1 MIELDINASDKSLS
15 HRAVIFSL
23 LAQKP
28 CVVRNFLMG
37 EDCLSSLE
45 IAQNLGA
52 KVENTAK
59 NSFKITPPTA
69 IKEPNK
75 ILNCNNSGT
84 SMRLYSGLLSAQK
97 GLFVLSGDNSLNA
110 RPMKRIIEPLKAFGA
125 KILGREDNHFA
136 PLVIVGSPLKACDYE
151 SPIASAQVKSTFI
164 LSALQAQGT
173 SVYSVYKESELS
185 RNHTEIM
192 LKSLG
197 ANIQN
202 QDGVLKISPLEKPLE
217 AFDFT
222 IANDPSSA
230 FFFALACAITPKSR
244 LLLKNVLL
252 NPTRIEAFEVLKKMG
267 AHIEYV
273 IQSKD
278 LEVIGDIYIEHAPLK
293 AINIDQN
300 IASLIDEI
308 PALSIAMLFAKGKS
322 MVKNAKDLRA
332 KESDRIKAVVS
343 NFKALGIECEEFEDG
358 FYIEGLGDIS
368 PLKQCFSRI
377 KPPLIKSFNDHRIA
391 MSFAVLTLALP
402 LEIDNLECANISFPQ
417 FKRLLNQFKKGSLNG
432 N

>member
-1 MIELDINASDKSLS
+1 MKLDINASDKSLS

-28 CVVRNFLMG
+28 CFVRNFLMG

-52 KVENTAK
+52 KVENIAK
-59 NSFKITPPTA
+59 NSFKITPPKT
-69 IKEPNK
+69 IREPNK

-125 KILGREDNHFA
+125 RILGREDNHFA
-136 PLVIVGSPLKACDYE
+136 PLAIVGSPLKACDYE
-151 SPIASAQVKSTFI
+151 SPIASAQVKSAFI
-164 LSALQAQGT
+164 LSALQAQGIST
-173 SVYSVYKESELS
+173 YKENELS

-197 ANIQN
+197 AKIHN
-202 QDGVLKISPLEKPLE
+202 QDGILTISPLEKPLE

-252 NPTRIEAFEVLKKMG
+252 NPTRIEAFEALKKMG
-267 AHIEYV
+267 ASIEYA

-278 LEVIGDIYIEHAPLK
+278 LEIIGDIYIEHAPLK
-293 AINIDQN
+293 AIAIDQN

-358 FYIEGLGDIS
+358 FYIEGLGNIS
-368 PLKQCFSRI
+368 PLKQHFSQK
-377 KPPLIKSFNDHRIA
+377 KPPLIQSFNDHRIA
-391 MSFAVLTLALP
+391 MSFAVLSLALP

>member
-23 LAQKP
+23 LAQEP

-59 NSFKITPPTA
+59 NSFKITPPTTL
-69 IKEPNK
+69 KEPNK

-136 PLVIVGSPLKACDYE
+136 PLVILGSPLKACNYE
-151 SPIASAQVKSTFI
+151 SPIASAQVKSAFI
-164 LSALQAQGT
+164 LSALQAQGSST
-173 SVYSVYKESELS
+173 YKENELS

-197 ANIQN
+197 ADIQN

-267 AHIEYV
+267 ASIKYA

-278 LEVIGDIYIEHAPLK
+278 LEMIGDIYIEHAPLK
-293 AINIDQN
+293 AIAINQN

-322 MVKNAKDLRA
+322 MVKNAKDLRS

-358 FYIEGLGDIS
+358 FYIEGLEDIS
-368 PLKQCFSRI
+368 PLKQRFSQK

-391 MSFAVLTLALP
+391 MSFAILTLALP

-417 FKRLLNQFKKGSLNG
+417 FKHLLNQFKKGSLNG

>member
-1 MIELDINASDKSLS
+1 MKLDINASDKSLS

-28 CVVRNFLMG
+28 CFVRNFLMG

-136 PLVIVGSPLKACDYE
+136 PLVILGSPLKACHYE
-151 SPIASAQVKSTFI
+151 SPIASAQVKSAFI
-164 LSALQAQGT
+164 LSALQAQG
-173 SVYSVYKESELS
+173 VSVYKESELS

-217 AFDFT
+217 AFDFK

-230 FFFALACAITPKSR
+230 FFFALACAITPKSH

-267 AHIEYV
+267 AHIEYA

-278 LEVIGDIYIEHAPLK
+278 LEIIGDIYIEHAPLK
-293 AINIDQN
+293 AISIDQN

-322 MVKNAKDLRA
+322 MVRNAKDLRA

-358 FYIEGLGDIS
+358 FYVEGLEDIS
-368 PLKQCFSRI
+368 PLKQHLSQK

-402 LEIDNLECANISFPQ
+402 LEIDNLECANISFPTFQ
-417 FKRLLNQFKKGSLNG
+417 LWLNLFKKRSLNG

>member
-1 MIELDINASDKSLS
+1 MKLDINASDKSLS

-28 CVVRNFLMG
+28 CFVRNFLMG

-136 PLVIVGSPLKACDYE
+136 PLVILGSPLKACHYE
-151 SPIASAQVKSTFI
+151 SPIASAQVKSAFI
-164 LSALQAQGT
+164 LSALQAQG
-173 SVYSVYKESELS
+173 VSVYKESELS

-197 ANIQN
+197 ANIHN

-217 AFDFT
+217 AFDFK

-230 FFFALACAITPKSR
+230 FFFALACAITPKSH

-267 AHIEYV
+267 AHIEYA

-278 LEVIGDIYIEHAPLK
+278 LEIIGDIYIEHAPLK
-293 AINIDQN
+293 AISIDQN

-322 MVKNAKDLRA
+322 MVRNAKDLRA

-358 FYIEGLGDIS
+358 FYVEGLEDIS
-368 PLKQCFSRI
+368 PLKQHLSQK

-402 LEIDNLECANISFPQ
+402 LEIDNLECANISFPTFQ
-417 FKRLLNQFKKGSLNG
+417 LWLNLFKKRSLNG

>member
-28 CVVRNFLMG
+28 CIVRNFLMG

-110 RPMKRIIEPLKAFGA
+110 RPMKRIIEPLRAFGA

-136 PLVIVGSPLKACDYE
+136 PLVILGSPLKACNYE
-151 SPIASAQVKSTFI
+151 SPIASAQVKSAFI
-164 LSALQAQGT
+164 LSALQAQGSST
-173 SVYSVYKESELS
+173 YKENELS

-197 ANIQN
+197 ADIQN
-202 QDGVLKISPLEKPLE
+202 QDGVLMISPLEKPLE

-252 NPTRIEAFEVLKKMG
+252 NPTRIEAFEALKKMG
-267 AHIEYV
+267 ASIEYV

-278 LEVIGDIYIEHAPLK
+278 LEMIGDIYIEHAPLK
-293 AINIDQN
+293 AISIEQN

-322 MVKNAKDLRA
+322 MVKNAKDLRS
-332 KESDRIKAVVS
+332 KESDRIKAVIS

-358 FYIEGLGDIS
+358 FYIEGLEDIS
-368 PLKQCFSRI
+368 PLKQCFFQ
-377 KPPLIKSFNDHRIA
+377 KKLPLIKSFNDHRIA

-417 FKRLLNQFKKGSLNG
+417 FKHLLNLFKKGSFNG

>member
-1 MIELDINASDKSLS
+1 MELDINASDKSLS

-23 LAQKP
+23 LAKKP

-52 KVENTAK
+52 RVENTAK
-59 NSFKITPPTA
+59 NSFKITPPPA
-69 IKEPNK
+69 LKEPDK

-97 GLFVLSGDNSLNA
+97 GLFVLSGDNSLNS
-110 RPMKRIIEPLKAFGA
+110 RPMKRIIEPLKVFGA

-136 PLVIVGSPLKACDYE
+136 PLVILGSPLKACHYE
-151 SPIASAQVKSTFI
+151 SPIASAQVKSAFI
-164 LSALQAQGT
+164 LSALQAQGIST
-173 SVYSVYKESELS
+173 YKESELS

-197 ANIQN
+197 ASIKD
-202 QDGVLKISPLEKPLE
+202 QDGVLKILPLEKPLE

-230 FFFALACAITPKSR
+230 FFFALACAIVPKSR

-278 LEVIGDIYIEHAPLK
+278 LEITGDIYIEHAPLK
-293 AINIDQN
+293 AIVINQN

-308 PALSIAMLFAKGKS
+308 PALGIAMLFAKGQS

-332 KESDRIKAVVS
+332 KESDRIKALIS
-343 NFKALGIECEEFEDG
+343 NLKALGIECEEFEDG
-358 FYIEGLGDIS
+358 FYIEGLEDIS
-368 PLKQCFSRI
+368 QLKQRFSQK
-377 KPPLIKSFNDHRIA
+377 KPPIIKSFNDHRIA
-391 MSFAVLTLALP
+391 MSFAILSLMLP

-417 FKRLLNQFKKGSLNG
+417 FKHLLNLFKKGSFHG

>member
-28 CVVRNFLMG
+28 CFVRNFLMG

-69 IKEPNK
+69 IKEPSK

-97 GLFVLSGDNSLNA
+97 GLFVLSGDNSLNS

-125 KILGREDNHFA
+125 RILGREDNHFA

-151 SPIASAQVKSTFI
+151 SPIASAQVKSAFI
-164 LSALQAQGT
+164 LSALQAQGI
-173 SVYSVYKESELS
+173 SAYKESELS

-197 ANIQN
+197 ANIHN

-267 AHIEYV
+267 ASIEYA
-273 IQSKD
+273 IKSKD
-278 LEVIGDIYIEHAPLK
+278 LEIIGDIYIEHAPLK
-293 AINIDQN
+293 AIAINQN
-300 IASLIDEI
+300 TASLIDEI

-358 FYIEGLGDIS
+358 FYVEGLEDIN
-368 PLKQCFSRI
+368 PLKQRFSRI
-377 KPPLIKSFNDHRIA
+377 KPPIIKSFNDHRIA
-391 MSFAVLTLALP
+391 MSFAVLTLILP
-402 LEIDNLECANISFPQ
+402 LEIDNLECANISFPTFQ
-417 FKRLLNQFKKGSLNG
+417 LWLNLFKKRSLNG

>member
-28 CVVRNFLMG
+28 CFVRNFLMG

-59 NSFKITPPTA
+59 NSFKITPPTT

-110 RPMKRIIEPLKAFGA
+110 RPMKRIIEPLKAFEA
-125 KILGREDNHFA
+125 RILGREDNHFA

-151 SPIASAQVKSTFI
+151 SPIASAQVKSAFI
-164 LSALQAQGT
+164 LSALQAQGSST
-173 SVYSVYKESELS
+173 YKENEIS

-197 ANIQN
+197 ADIHN

-267 AHIEYV
+267 ASIEYA

-278 LEVIGDIYIEHAPLK
+278 LEMIGDIYIEQAPLK

-322 MVKNAKDLRA
+322 MVKNAKDLRS
-332 KESDRIKAVVS
+332 KESDRIKAVIS

-358 FYIEGLGDIS
+358 FYVEGLEDIS
-368 PLKQCFSRI
+368 QLKQRFSQK
-377 KPPLIKSFNDHRIA
+377 KPPLIQSFNDHRIA

-417 FKRLLNQFKKGSLNG
+417 FKHLLNLFKKGSFNG

>member
-28 CVVRNFLMG
+28 CFVRNFLMG

-59 NSFKITPPTA
+59 NSFKITPPTTL
-69 IKEPNK
+69 KEPNK

-136 PLVIVGSPLKACDYE
+136 PLVILGSSLKACHYE
-151 SPIASAQVKSTFI
+151 SPIASAQVKSAFI
-164 LSALQAQGT
+164 LSALQAQGI
-173 SVYSVYKESELS
+173 SVYKESELS

-197 ANIQN
+197 ADIHN

-252 NPTRIEAFEVLKKMG
+252 NPTRIEAFEALKKMG
-267 AHIEYV
+267 ASIEYV

-278 LEVIGDIYIEHAPLK
+278 LEMVGDIYIEHAPLK
-293 AINIDQN
+293 AISIEQN

-358 FYIEGLGDIS
+358 FYVEGLEDITQ
-368 PLKQCFSRI
+368 LKQRFSQK
-377 KPPLIKSFNDHRIA
+377 KPPLIQSFNDHRIA
-391 MSFAVLTLALP
+391 MSFAVLSLALP
-402 LEIDNLECANISFPQ
+402 LEIDNLECTNVSFPQ
-417 FKRLLNQFKKGSLNG
+417 FKRLLNLFKKGSFNG

>member
-1 MIELDINASDKSLS
+1 MKLDINASDKSLS

-28 CVVRNFLMG
+28 CFVRNFLMG

-52 KVENTAK
+52 KVENIAK
-59 NSFKITPPTA
+59 NSFKITPPKT
-69 IKEPNK
+69 IREPNK

-125 KILGREDNHFA
+125 RILGREDNHFA
-136 PLVIVGSPLKACDYE
+136 PLAIVGSPLKACDYE
-151 SPIASAQVKSTFI
+151 SPIASAQVKSAFI
-164 LSALQAQGT
+164 LSALQAQGIST
-173 SVYSVYKESELS
+173 YKENELS

-197 ANIQN
+197 AKIHN
-202 QDGVLKISPLEKPLE
+202 QDGILTISPLEKPLE

-267 AHIEYV
+267 ASIEYA

-278 LEVIGDIYIEHAPLK
+278 LEIIGDIYIEHAPLK
-293 AINIDQN
+293 AIAIDQN

-308 PALSIAMLFAKGKS
+308 PALSVAMLFAKGKS

-358 FYIEGLGDIS
+358 FYVEGLEDIS
-368 PLKQCFSRI
+368 PLKQHFSRI

-391 MSFAVLTLALP
+391 MSFAVLSLALP

>member
-1 MIELDINASDKSLS
+1 MKLDINASDKSLS

-28 CVVRNFLMG
+28 CFVRNFLMG

-136 PLVIVGSPLKACDYE
+136 PLVILGSPLKACRYE
-151 SPIASAQVKSTFI
+151 SPIASAQVKSAFI
-164 LSALQAQGT
+164 LSALQAQG
-173 SVYSVYKESELS
+173 VSVYKESELS

-217 AFDFT
+217 AFDFK

-230 FFFALACAITPKSR
+230 FFFALACAITPKSH

-267 AHIEYV
+267 AHIEYA

-278 LEVIGDIYIEHAPLK
+278 LEIIGDIYIEHAPLK
-293 AINIDQN
+293 AISIDQN

-322 MVKNAKDLRA
+322 MVRNAKDLRA

-358 FYIEGLGDIS
+358 FYVEGLEDIS
-368 PLKQCFSRI
+368 PLKQHLSQK

-402 LEIDNLECANISFPQ
+402 LEIDNLECANISFPTFQ
-417 FKRLLNQFKKGSLNG
+417 LWLNLFKKRSLNG

>member
-1 MIELDINASDKSLS
+1 M
-15 HRAVIFSL
+15 

-28 CVVRNFLMG
+28 CFVRNFLMG

-69 IKEPNK
+69 IKEPSK

-97 GLFVLSGDNSLNA
+97 GLFVLSGDNSLNS

-151 SPIASAQVKSTFI
+151 SPIASAQVKSAFI
-164 LSALQAQGT
+164 LSALQAQGI
-173 SVYSVYKESELS
+173 SAYKESELS

-267 AHIEYV
+267 ASIEYA

-278 LEVIGDIYIEHAPLK
+278 LEIIGDIYIEHAPLK
-293 AINIDQN
+293 AISIEQN

-322 MVKNAKDLRA
+322 MVKNAKDLRS

-343 NFKALGIECEEFEDG
+343 NLKALGIECEEFEDG
-358 FYIEGLGDIS
+358 FYVEGLEDIS
-368 PLKQCFSRI
+368 SLKQRFSQK
-377 KPPLIKSFNDHRIA
+377 KPPLIQSFNDHRIA

-417 FKRLLNQFKKGSLNG
+417 FKHLLNQFKKGSFNG

>member
-1 MIELDINASDKSLS
+1 MKLDINASDKSLS

-28 CVVRNFLMG
+28 CFVRNFLMG

-52 KVENTAK
+52 KVENIAK

-125 KILGREDNHFA
+125 RILGREDNHFA
-136 PLVIVGSPLKACDYE
+136 PLAIVGSPLKACDYE
-151 SPIASAQVKSTFI
+151 SPIASAQVKSAFI
-164 LSALQAQGT
+164 LSALQAQGI
-173 SVYSVYKESELS
+173 SAYKESELS

-197 ANIQN
+197 ANIHN

-267 AHIEYV
+267 ASIEYA

-278 LEVIGDIYIEHAPLK
+278 LEIIGDIYIEHAPLK
-293 AINIDQN
+293 AISIDQN

-322 MVKNAKDLRA
+322 MVRNAKDLRA

-368 PLKQCFSRI
+368 PLKQRFSRI
-377 KPPLIKSFNDHRIA
+377 KPPIIKSFNDHRIA
-391 MSFAVLTLALP
+391 MSFAVLTLILP
-402 LEIDNLECANISFPQ
+402 LEIDNLECANISFPTFQ
-417 FKRLLNQFKKGSLNG
+417 LWLNLFKKRSLNG

>member
-1 MIELDINASDKSLS
+1 
-15 HRAVIFSL
+15 
-23 LAQKP
+23 
-28 CVVRNFLMG
+28 
-37 EDCLSSLE
+37 
-45 IAQNLGA
+45 
-52 KVENTAK
+52 
-59 NSFKITPPTA
+59 
-69 IKEPNK
+69 
-75 ILNCNNSGT
+75 
-84 SMRLYSGLLSAQK
+84 
-97 GLFVLSGDNSLNA
+97 
-110 RPMKRIIEPLKAFGA
+110 MKRIIEPLKAFGA

-136 PLVIVGSPLKACDYE
+136 PLAILGSPLKACNYE
-151 SPIASAQVKSTFI
+151 SPIASAQVKSAFI
-164 LSALQAQGT
+164 LSALQAQGSST
-173 SVYSVYKESELS
+173 YKENELS

-197 ANIQN
+197 ADIQN
-202 QDGVLKISPLEKPLE
+202 QDGVLMISPLEKPLE

-252 NPTRIEAFEVLKKMG
+252 NPTRIEAFEALKKMG
-267 AHIEYV
+267 ASIEYA

-278 LEVIGDIYIEHAPLK
+278 LEMIGDIYIEHAPLK
-293 AINIDQN
+293 AISIEQN

-358 FYIEGLGDIS
+358 FYVEGLEDIS
-368 PLKQCFSRI
+368 PLKQRFSQK
-377 KPPLIKSFNDHRIA
+377 KPPLIQSFNDHRIA
-391 MSFAVLTLALP
+391 MSFAILTLALP

-417 FKRLLNQFKKGSLNG
+417 FKHLLNLFKKGSFNG

>member
-28 CVVRNFLMG
+28 CFVRNFLMG

-125 KILGREDNHFA
+125 RILGREDNHFA
-136 PLVIVGSPLKACDYE
+136 PLVIVGSPLKACHYE
-151 SPIASAQVKSTFI
+151 SPIASAQVKSAFI
-164 LSALQAQGT
+164 LSALQAQG
-173 SVYSVYKESELS
+173 SSVYKENELS

-197 ANIQN
+197 ADIHN
-202 QDGVLKISPLEKPLE
+202 QDGVLMISPLEKPLE

-252 NPTRIEAFEVLKKMG
+252 NPTRIEAFEALKKMG
-267 AHIEYV
+267 TSIEYA

-278 LEVIGDIYIEHAPLK
+278 LEIIGDIYIEHAPLK
-293 AINIDQN
+293 AIAINQN

-322 MVKNAKDLRA
+322 MVKNAKDLRS

-358 FYIEGLGDIS
+358 FYIEGLEDIS
-368 PLKQCFSRI
+368 QLKQHLSQK

-391 MSFAVLTLALP
+391 MSFAILTLALP

-417 FKRLLNQFKKGSLNG
+417 FKHLLNLFKKGSFNG

>member
-1 MIELDINASDKSLS
+1 MIKLDINASDKSLS

-28 CVVRNFLMG
+28 CFVRNFLMG
-37 EDCLSSLE
+37 GDCLSSLE

-125 KILGREDNHFA
+125 RILGREDNHFA
-136 PLVIVGSPLKACDYE
+136 PLVILGSPLKACHYE
-151 SPIASAQVKSTFI
+151 SPIASAQVKSAFI

-173 SVYSVYKESELS
+173 STYKENELS

-197 ANIQN
+197 ADIQN
-202 QDGVLKISPLEKPLE
+202 QDGVLMISPLEKPLE

-230 FFFALACAITPKSR
+230 FFFALACAIAPKSR

-252 NPTRIEAFEVLKKMG
+252 NPTRIGAFEALKKMG
-267 AHIEYV
+267 THIEYV
-273 IQSKD
+273 IKSKD
-278 LEVIGDIYIEHAPLK
+278 LEMIGDIYIEHAPLK
-293 AINIDQN
+293 AISIDQN

-358 FYIEGLGDIS
+358 FYVEGLEDIS
-368 PLKQCFSRI
+368 PLKQRFSRI
-377 KPPLIKSFNDHRIA
+377 KPPIIKSFNDHRIA

>member
-1 MIELDINASDKSLS
+1 MKLDINASDKSLS

-28 CVVRNFLMG
+28 CFVRNFLMG

-52 KVENTAK
+52 KVENIAK

-110 RPMKRIIEPLKAFGA
+110 RPMKRIIDPLKAFGA

-136 PLVIVGSPLKACDYE
+136 PLAIVGSPLKACDYE
-151 SPIASAQVKSTFI
+151 SPIASAQVKSAFI
-164 LSALQAQGT
+164 LSALQAQGI
-173 SVYSVYKESELS
+173 SAYKESELS

-197 ANIQN
+197 ANIHN

-217 AFDFT
+217 AFDFK

-230 FFFALACAITPKSR
+230 FFFALACAITPKSH

-293 AINIDQN
+293 AISIDQN

-358 FYIEGLGDIS
+358 FYVEGLGDIS
-368 PLKQCFSRI
+368 QLKQHFSRI
-377 KPPLIKSFNDHRIA
+377 KPPIIKSFNDHRIA
-391 MSFAVLTLALP
+391 MSFAVLTSVLP
-402 LEIDNLECANISFPQ
+402 LEIDNLECANISFPTFQ
-417 FKRLLNQFKKGSLNG
+417 LWLNLFKKRSLNG

>member
-28 CVVRNFLMG
+28 CFVRNFLMG

-84 SMRLYSGLLSAQK
+84 TMRLYSGLLSAQK
-97 GLFVLSGDNSLNA
+97 GLFVLSGDNSLNS

-136 PLVIVGSPLKACDYE
+136 PLVILGNPLKACHYE
-151 SPIASAQVKSTFI
+151 SPIASAQVKSAFI

-173 SVYSVYKESELS
+173 SVYKESELS

-197 ANIQN
+197 ADIQN

-267 AHIEYV
+267 ASIEYA
-273 IQSKD
+273 IKSKD
-278 LEVIGDIYIEHAPLK
+278 LEIIGDIYIDHAPLK
-293 AINIDQN
+293 AIAINQN

-358 FYIEGLGDIS
+358 FYIEGLEDIS
-368 PLKQCFSRI
+368 PLKQRFSQE

-391 MSFAVLTLALP
+391 MSFAILSLALP

-417 FKRLLNQFKKGSLNG
+417 FKHLLNLFKKGSFNG

>member
-28 CVVRNFLMG
+28 CIVRNFLMG

-59 NSFKITPPTA
+59 NSFKITPPTTL
-69 IKEPNK
+69 KEPNK

-84 SMRLYSGLLSAQK
+84 TMRLYSGLLSAQK
-97 GLFVLSGDNSLNA
+97 GLFVLSGDNSLNV

-136 PLVIVGSPLKACDYE
+136 PLAILGSPLKACDYE
-151 SPIASAQVKSTFI
+151 SPIASAQVKSAFI
-164 LSALQAQGT
+164 LSALQAQGSST
-173 SVYSVYKESELS
+173 YKENELS

-197 ANIQN
+197 AGIQN

-267 AHIEYV
+267 TSIEYA

-278 LEVIGDIYIEHAPLK
+278 LEMIGDIYIEHAPLK
-293 AINIDQN
+293 AISIEQN

-322 MVKNAKDLRA
+322 MVKNAKDLRS

-358 FYIEGLGDIS
+358 FYIEGLEDIS
-368 PLKQCFSRI
+368 PLKQRFSQK
-377 KPPLIKSFNDHRIA
+377 KPPLIQSFNDHRIA
-391 MSFAVLTLALP
+391 MSFAILTLALP
-402 LEIDNLECANISFPQ
+402 LEIDNLECTNISFPQ
-417 FKRLLNQFKKGSLNG
+417 FKHLLNQFKKGSFNG

>member
-1 MIELDINASDKSLS
+1 MKLDINASDKSLS

-28 CVVRNFLMG
+28 CFVRNFLMG

-136 PLVIVGSPLKACDYE
+136 PLVILGSPLKACHYE
-151 SPIASAQVKSTFI
+151 SPIASAQVKSAFI
-164 LSALQAQGT
+164 LSALQAQG
-173 SVYSVYKESELS
+173 VSVYKESELS

-252 NPTRIEAFEVLKKMG
+252 NPTRIEAFEALKKMG
-267 AHIEYV
+267 ASIEYA

-278 LEVIGDIYIEHAPLK
+278 LEIIGDIYIEHAPLK
-293 AINIDQN
+293 AISIDQN

-322 MVKNAKDLRA
+322 MVKNAKDLRS

-358 FYIEGLGDIS
+358 FCIEGLEDIS
-368 PLKQCFSRI
+368 PLKQRFSQK
-377 KPPLIKSFNDHRIA
+377 KPPLIQSFNDHRIA
-391 MSFAVLTLALP
+391 MSFAILTLALP
-402 LEIDNLECANISFPQ
+402 LEIDNLECANISFPTFQ
-417 FKRLLNQFKKGSLNG
+417 LWLNLFKKRSLNG

>member
-28 CVVRNFLMG
+28 CFVRNFLMG

-52 KVENTAK
+52 RVENTAK
-59 NSFKITPPTA
+59 NSFKITPPTTL
-69 IKEPNK
+69 KEPNK

-125 KILGREDNHFA
+125 RILGREDNHFA
-136 PLVIVGSPLKACDYE
+136 PLVIVGSPLKACNYE
-151 SPIASAQVKSTFI
+151 SPIASAQVKSAFI
-164 LSALQAQGT
+164 LSALQAQGAST
-173 SVYSVYKESELS
+173 YKESELS

-197 ANIQN
+197 ANIHN
-202 QDGVLKISPLEKPLE
+202 QDGVLTISPLEKPLE

-252 NPTRIEAFEVLKKMG
+252 NPTRIEAFEALKKMG
-267 AHIEYV
+267 TSIEYV

-278 LEVIGDIYIEHAPLK
+278 LEMIGDIYIEHAPLK
-293 AINIDQN
+293 AIAINQN

-358 FYIEGLGDIS
+358 FYVEGLEDIS
-368 PLKQCFSRI
+368 PLKQRFSQ
-377 KPPLIKSFNDHRIA
+377 KKTPLIQSFNDHRIA
-391 MSFAVLTLALP
+391 MSFAILTLALP

>member
-28 CVVRNFLMG
+28 CFVRNFLMG

-69 IKEPNK
+69 IKEPSK

-84 SMRLYSGLLSAQK
+84 TMRLYSGLLSAQK

-125 KILGREDNHFA
+125 RILGREDNHFA
-136 PLVIVGSPLKACDYE
+136 PLVILGSPLKACHYE
-151 SPIASAQVKSTFI
+151 SPIASAQVKSAFI
-164 LSALQAQGT
+164 LSALQAQG
-173 SVYSVYKESELS
+173 VSVYKESELS

-197 ANIQN
+197 AKIHN
-202 QDGVLKISPLEKPLE
+202 QDGVLTISPLEKPLE

-230 FFFALACAITPKSR
+230 FFFALACAIVPKSR

-267 AHIEYV
+267 THIEYV

-278 LEVIGDIYIEHAPLK
+278 LEIIGDIYIEHAPLK
-293 AINIDQN
+293 AIAIDQN

-358 FYIEGLGDIS
+358 FYVEGLEDIS
-368 PLKQCFSRI
+368 PLKQRFSRI
-377 KPPLIKSFNDHRIA
+377 KSPLIKSFNDHRIA

-417 FKRLLNQFKKGSLNG
+417 FKHLLNQFKKGSLHG

>member
-28 CVVRNFLMG
+28 CFVRNFLMG

-59 NSFKITPPTA
+59 NSFKITPPKT
-69 IKEPNK
+69 IKEPSK

-84 SMRLYSGLLSAQK
+84 TMRLYSGLLSAQK

-110 RPMKRIIEPLKAFGA
+110 RPMKRIIDPLKAFGA
-125 KILGREDNHFA
+125 RILGREDNHFA
-136 PLVIVGSPLKACDYE
+136 PLAIVGSPLKACDYE
-151 SPIASAQVKSTFI
+151 SPIASAQVKSAFI

-173 SVYSVYKESELS
+173 SAYKESELS

-230 FFFALACAITPKSR
+230 FFFALACAITPKSS

-267 AHIEYV
+267 ASIEYA
-273 IQSKD
+273 IKSKD
-278 LEVIGDIYIEHAPLK
+278 LEIIGDIYIEHAPLK
-293 AINIDQN
+293 AIAIDQN
-300 IASLIDEI
+300 TASLIDEI

-358 FYIEGLGDIS
+358 FYVEGLEDIS
-368 PLKQCFSRI
+368 PLKQRFSRI
-377 KPPLIKSFNDHRIA
+377 KPPIIKSFNDHRIA
-391 MSFAVLTLALP
+391 MSFAVLTLILP
-402 LEIDNLECANISFPQ
+402 LEIDNLECANISFPTFQ
-417 FKRLLNQFKKGSLNG
+417 LWLNLFKKRSLNG

>member
-28 CVVRNFLMG
+28 CFVRNFLMG

-97 GLFVLSGDNSLNA
+97 GLFVLSGDNSLNS

-136 PLVIVGSPLKACDYE
+136 PLVIVGSPLKAYHYE
-151 SPIASAQVKSTFI
+151 SPIASAQVKSAFI
-164 LSALQAQGT
+164 LSALQAQGSST
-173 SVYSVYKESELS
+173 YKENELS

-267 AHIEYV
+267 ASIEYA

-278 LEVIGDIYIEHAPLK
+278 LEIIGDIYVEHAPLK
-293 AINIDQN
+293 AIAINQN

-322 MVKNAKDLRA
+322 MVKNAKDLRS

-358 FYIEGLGDIS
+358 FYVEGLEDIS
-368 PLKQCFSRI
+368 PLKQRFSQK
-377 KPPLIKSFNDHRIA
+377 KPPLIQSFNDHRIA

-417 FKRLLNQFKKGSLNG
+417 FKHLLNLFKKGSFNG

>member
-1 MIELDINASDKSLS
+1 
-15 HRAVIFSL
+15 
-23 LAQKP
+23 
-28 CVVRNFLMG
+28 MG
-37 EDCLSSLE
+37 GDCLSSLE

-59 NSFKITPPTA
+59 NSFKITPPTTL
-69 IKEPNK
+69 KEPNK

-84 SMRLYSGLLSAQK
+84 TMRLYSGLLSAQK
-97 GLFVLSGDNSLNA
+97 GLFVLSGDNSLNS

-136 PLVIVGSPLKACDYE
+136 PLVILGSPLKACGYE
-151 SPIASAQVKSTFI
+151 SPIASAQVKSAFI

-173 SVYSVYKESELS
+173 SAYKESELS

-197 ANIQN
+197 ADIQN
-202 QDGVLKISPLEKPLE
+202 QDGVLMISPLEKPLE

-252 NPTRIEAFEVLKKMG
+252 NPTRIEAFEALKKMG
-267 AHIEYV
+267 ASIEYA

-278 LEVIGDIYIEHAPLK
+278 LEIIGDIYIEHAPLK
-293 AINIDQN
+293 AITIEKN

-322 MVKNAKDLRA
+322 IIKNAKDLRS

-358 FYIEGLGDIS
+358 FYIEGLEDITQF
-368 PLKQCFSRI
+368 KQRFSQK

-391 MSFAVLTLALP
+391 MSFAILTLALP
-402 LEIDNLECANISFPQ
+402 LEIDNLECTNISFPQ
-417 FKRLLNQFKKGSLNG
+417 FKHLLNLFKKRSLNG

>member
-28 CVVRNFLMG
+28 CFVRNFLMG

-59 NSFKITPPTA
+59 NSFKITPPKT
-69 IKEPNK
+69 IKEPSK

-97 GLFVLSGDNSLNA
+97 GLFVLNGDNSLNS

-125 KILGREDNHFA
+125 RILGREDNHFA
-136 PLVIVGSPLKACDYE
+136 PLAIVGGPLKACDYE
-151 SPIASAQVKSTFI
+151 SPIASAQVKSAFI
-164 LSALQAQGT
+164 LSALQAQGI
-173 SVYSVYKESELS
+173 SAYKESELS

-197 ANIQN
+197 ANIHN

-217 AFDFT
+217 SFDFT

-230 FFFALACAITPKSR
+230 FFFALACAIMPKSR

-267 AHIEYV
+267 ASIEYA

-278 LEVIGDIYIEHAPLK
+278 LEIIGDIYIEHAPLK

-300 IASLIDEI
+300 TASLIDEI
-308 PALSIAMLFAKGKS
+308 PALSIAMLFAEGKS

-368 PLKQCFSRI
+368 QLKQHFSRI
-377 KPPLIKSFNDHRIA
+377 KPPIIKSFNDHRIA
-391 MSFAVLTLALP
+391 MSFAVLTLVLP
-402 LEIDNLECANISFPQ
+402 LEIDNLECANISFPTFQ
-417 FKRLLNQFKKGSLNG
+417 LWLNLFKKRSLNG

>member
-28 CVVRNFLMG
+28 CFVRNFLMG

-69 IKEPNK
+69 IKEPSK

-125 KILGREDNHFA
+125 RILGREDNHFA
-136 PLVIVGSPLKACDYE
+136 PLAILGSPLKACDYE
-151 SPIASAQVKSTFI
+151 SPIASAQVKSAFI
-164 LSALQAQGT
+164 LSALQAQGI
-173 SVYSVYKESELS
+173 SAYKENELS

-197 ANIQN
+197 AKIHN

-267 AHIEYV
+267 TSIEYA
-273 IQSKD
+273 IKSKD
-278 LEVIGDIYIEHAPLK
+278 LEIIGDIYIEHAPLK
-293 AINIDQN
+293 AISIDQN
-300 IASLIDEI
+300 TASLIDEI

-358 FYIEGLGDIS
+358 FYIEGLEDIS
-368 PLKQCFSRI
+368 QLKQHFSRI
-377 KPPLIKSFNDHRIA
+377 KPPIIKSFNDHRIA
-391 MSFAVLTLALP
+391 MSFAVLTLILP
-402 LEIDNLECANISFPQ
+402 LEIDNLECANISFPTFQ
-417 FKRLLNQFKKGSLNG
+417 LWLNLFKKRSLNG

>member
-28 CVVRNFLMG
+28 CFVRNFLMG

-52 KVENTAK
+52 KVENIAK

-125 KILGREDNHFA
+125 RILGREDNHFA

-151 SPIASAQVKSTFI
+151 SPIASAQVKSAFI
-164 LSALQAQGT
+164 LSALQAQG
-173 SVYSVYKESELS
+173 VSVYKESELS

-197 ANIQN
+197 ANIHN
-202 QDGVLKISPLEKPLE
+202 QDGVLTISPLEKPLE

-222 IANDPSSA
+222 IANDPSST

-252 NPTRIEAFEVLKKMG
+252 NPTRIEAFEALKKMG
-267 AHIEYV
+267 TSIEYA

-278 LEVIGDIYIEHAPLK
+278 LEMIGDIYIEHAPLK
-293 AINIDQN
+293 AITIDQN

-358 FYIEGLGDIS
+358 FYIEGLEDIS
-368 PLKQCFSRI
+368 PLKQRFSRI
-377 KPPLIKSFNDHRIA
+377 KPPLIQSFNDHRIA
-391 MSFAVLTLALP
+391 MSFAVLTLVLP

-417 FKRLLNQFKKGSLNG
+417 FKRLLNQFKRGSLNG

>member
-59 NSFKITPPTA
+59 NSFKITPPTTL
-69 IKEPNK
+69 KEPNK

-84 SMRLYSGLLSAQK
+84 TMRLYSGLLSAQK
-97 GLFVLSGDNSLNA
+97 GLFVLSGDNSLNS

-136 PLVIVGSPLKACDYE
+136 PLVISGGPLKACGYE
-151 SPIASAQVKSTFI
+151 SPIASAQVKSAFI

-173 SVYSVYKESELS
+173 SAYKESELS

-197 ANIQN
+197 ADIQN
-202 QDGVLKISPLEKPLE
+202 QNGVLTISPLEKPLE

-230 FFFALACAITPKSR
+230 FFFAIACAITPKSR

-252 NPTRIEAFEVLKKMG
+252 NPTRIEAFEALKKMG
-267 AHIEYV
+267 AFIEYA

-278 LEVIGDIYIEHAPLK
+278 LEIIGDIYIEHAPLK
-293 AINIDQN
+293 AITIEQN

-322 MVKNAKDLRA
+322 MIKNAKDLRS

-358 FYIEGLGDIS
+358 FSVEGLESIDG
-368 PLKQCFSRI
+368 LKQRFFPK

-391 MSFAVLTLALP
+391 MSFAILTLALP

-417 FKRLLNQFKKGSLNG
+417 FKHLLNLFKKGSLNG

>member
-59 NSFKITPPTA
+59 NSFKITPPTTL
-69 IKEPNK
+69 KEPNK

-136 PLVIVGSPLKACDYE
+136 PLAILGSPLKACDYE
-151 SPIASAQVKSTFI
+151 SPIASAQVKSAFI
-164 LSALQAQGT
+164 LSALQAQGI
-173 SVYSVYKESELS
+173 SVYKENELS

-197 ANIQN
+197 ADIQN
-202 QDGVLKISPLEKPLE
+202 QDGVLMISPLEKPLE

-230 FFFALACAITPKSR
+230 FFFALSCTITPKSR

-267 AHIEYV
+267 ASIEYA

-278 LEVIGDIYIEHAPLK
+278 LEIIGDIYIEHAPLK
-293 AINIDQN
+293 AISIEQN

-358 FYIEGLGDIS
+358 FYIEGLEDIS
-368 PLKQCFSRI
+368 PLKQRFSRI
-377 KPPLIKSFNDHRIA
+377 KPPIIQSFNDHRIA
-391 MSFAVLTLALP
+391 MSFAILTLALP

-417 FKRLLNQFKKGSLNG
+417 FKHLLNLFKKGSFNG

>member
-1 MIELDINASDKSLS
+1 MKLDINASDKSLS
-15 HRAVIFSL
+15 HRTVIFSL

-28 CVVRNFLMG
+28 CFVRNFLMG

-52 KVENTAK
+52 KVENIAK

-97 GLFVLSGDNSLNA
+97 GLFVLSGDNSLNS
-110 RPMKRIIEPLKAFGA
+110 RPMKRIIDPLKAFGA
-125 KILGREDNHFA
+125 RILGREDNHFA
-136 PLVIVGSPLKACDYE
+136 PLAIVGSPLKACDYE
-151 SPIASAQVKSTFI
+151 SPIASAQVKSAFI
-164 LSALQAQGT
+164 LSALQAQGI
-173 SVYSVYKESELS
+173 SAYKESELS

-202 QDGVLKISPLEKPLE
+202 QDGVLTISPLEKPLE

-230 FFFALACAITPKSR
+230 FFFALACAITPKSH

-267 AHIEYV
+267 ASIEYA
-273 IQSKD
+273 IKSKD
-278 LEVIGDIYIEHAPLK
+278 LEIIGDIYIEHAPLK
-293 AINIDQN
+293 AIAINQN
-300 IASLIDEI
+300 TASLIDEI

-322 MVKNAKDLRA
+322 MVRNAKDLRA

-368 PLKQCFSRI
+368 QLKQHFSRI
-377 KPPLIKSFNDHRIA
+377 KPPIIKSFNDHRIA
-391 MSFAVLTLALP
+391 MSFAVLTLILP
-402 LEIDNLECANISFPQ
+402 LEIDNLECANISFPTFQ
-417 FKRLLNQFKKGSLNG
+417 LWLNLFKKRSLNG

>member
-28 CVVRNFLMG
+28 CFVRNFLMG

-125 KILGREDNHFA
+125 RILGREDNHFA
-136 PLVIVGSPLKACDYE
+136 PLVIVGSPLKACNYE
-151 SPIASAQVKSTFI
+151 SPIASAQVKSAFI
-164 LSALQAQGT
+164 LSALQAQGSST
-173 SVYSVYKESELS
+173 YKENELS

-197 ANIQN
+197 ADIQN
-202 QDGVLKISPLEKPLE
+202 QDGVLMISPLEKPLE

-230 FFFALACAITPKSR
+230 FFFALACAITPKSC

-252 NPTRIEAFEVLKKMG
+252 NPTRIEAFEALKKMG
-267 AHIEYV
+267 ASIEYA

-278 LEVIGDIYIEHAPLK
+278 LEMIGDIYIEHAPLK
-293 AINIDQN
+293 AIAINQN

-358 FYIEGLGDIS
+358 FYIEGLEDIS
-368 PLKQCFSRI
+368 PLKQRFSQK

-391 MSFAVLTLALP
+391 MSFAILTLALP

-417 FKRLLNQFKKGSLNG
+417 FKRLLNQFKKGSFNG

>member
-28 CVVRNFLMG
+28 CFVRNFLMG

-52 KVENTAK
+52 KVENIAK

-97 GLFVLSGDNSLNA
+97 GLFVLSGDNSLNS
-110 RPMKRIIEPLKAFGA
+110 RPMKRIIDPLKAFGA
-125 KILGREDNHFA
+125 RILGREDNHFA
-136 PLVIVGSPLKACDYE
+136 PLAIVGSPLKACDYE
-151 SPIASAQVKSTFI
+151 SPIASAQVKSAFI
-164 LSALQAQGT
+164 LSALQAQGI
-173 SVYSVYKESELS
+173 SAYKESELS

-197 ANIQN
+197 ANIHN
-202 QDGVLKISPLEKPLE
+202 QDGVLTISPLEKPLE
-217 AFDFT
+217 AFDFK

-267 AHIEYV
+267 THIEYV

-293 AINIDQN
+293 AIAINQN
-300 IASLIDEI
+300 TASLIDEI

-368 PLKQCFSRI
+368 QLKQHFSRI
-377 KPPLIKSFNDHRIA
+377 KPPIIKSFNDHRIA

-402 LEIDNLECANISFPQ
+402 LEIDNLECANISFPTFQ
-417 FKRLLNQFKKGSLNG
+417 LWLNLFKKRSLNG

>member
-28 CVVRNFLMG
+28 CFVRNFLMG

-59 NSFKITPPTA
+59 NSFKITPPTTL
-69 IKEPNK
+69 KEPNK

-125 KILGREDNHFA
+125 KISGREDNHFA
-136 PLVIVGSPLKACDYE
+136 PLVIVGSPLKACNYE
-151 SPIASAQVKSTFI
+151 SPIASAQVKSAFI
-164 LSALQAQGT
+164 LSALQAQGAST
-173 SVYSVYKESELS
+173 YKESELS

-252 NPTRIEAFEVLKKMG
+252 NPTRIEAFEALKKMG
-267 AHIEYV
+267 ASIEYA

-278 LEVIGDIYIEHAPLK
+278 LEIIGDIYIEHAPLK
-293 AINIDQN
+293 AISIDQN

-358 FYIEGLGDIS
+358 FYIEGLEDIS
-368 PLKQCFSRI
+368 PLKQRFSQK
-377 KPPLIKSFNDHRIA
+377 KPPLIQSFNDHRIA
-391 MSFAVLTLALP
+391 MSFAILTLALP

-417 FKRLLNQFKKGSLNG
+417 FKRLLNQFKKGSFNG

>member
-59 NSFKITPPTA
+59 NSFKITPPTTL
-69 IKEPNK
+69 KEPNK

-110 RPMKRIIEPLKAFGA
+110 RPMRRIIEPLKAFGA

-136 PLVIVGSPLKACDYE
+136 PLVILGNPLKACNYE
-151 SPIASAQVKSTFI
+151 SPIASAQVKSAFI
-164 LSALQAQGT
+164 LSALRAQGSST
-173 SVYSVYKESELS
+173 YKENELS

-197 ANIQN
+197 ADIQN
-202 QDGVLKISPLEKPLE
+202 QDGVLMISPLEKPLE

-252 NPTRIEAFEVLKKMG
+252 NPTRIEAFEALKKMG
-267 AHIEYV
+267 ASIEYA

-278 LEVIGDIYIEHAPLK
+278 LEIIGDIYIEHAPLK
-293 AINIDQN
+293 AIAINQN

-332 KESDRIKAVVS
+332 KESDRIKAVIS

-368 PLKQCFSRI
+368 PLKQRFSRI
-377 KPPLIKSFNDHRIA
+377 KPPIIKSFNDHRIA
-391 MSFAVLTLALP
+391 MSFAILTLALP

-417 FKRLLNQFKKGSLNG
+417 FKHLLNLFKKGNLNG

>member
-1 MIELDINASDKSLS
+1 
-15 HRAVIFSL
+15 
-23 LAQKP
+23 
-28 CVVRNFLMG
+28 MG

-59 NSFKITPPTA
+59 NSFKITPPTTL
-69 IKEPNK
+69 KEPNK
-75 ILNCNNSGT
+75 VLNCNNSGT

-136 PLVIVGSPLKACDYE
+136 PLVILGSPLKACNYE
-151 SPIASAQVKSTFI
+151 SPIASAQVKSAFI
-164 LSALQAQGT
+164 LSALQAQG
-173 SVYSVYKESELS
+173 SSVYKENELS

-197 ANIQN
+197 ADIQN
-202 QDGVLKISPLEKPLE
+202 QDGVLMISPLEKPLE

-252 NPTRIEAFEVLKKMG
+252 NPTRIEAFEALKKMG
-267 AHIEYV
+267 ASIEYA

-278 LEVIGDIYIEHAPLK
+278 LEMIGDIYVEHAPLK
-293 AINIDQN
+293 AISIEQN

-308 PALSIAMLFAKGKS
+308 PALSVAMLFAKGKS
-322 MVKNAKDLRA
+322 MVKNAKDLRS

-358 FYIEGLGDIS
+358 FYVEGLEDIS
-368 PLKQCFSRI
+368 PLKQHLSQK

-417 FKRLLNQFKKGSLNG
+417 FKRLLNQFKKGSFNG

>member
-15 HRAVIFSL
+15 HRVVIFSL

-28 CVVRNFLMG
+28 CFVRNFLMG

-69 IKEPNK
+69 LKEPNK

-110 RPMKRIIEPLKAFGA
+110 RPMERIIEPLRAFGA

-136 PLVIVGSPLKACDYE
+136 PLAILGSPLKACNYE
-151 SPIASAQVKSTFI
+151 SPIASAQVKSAFI
-164 LSALQAQGT
+164 LSALQAQGSST
-173 SVYSVYKESELS
+173 YKENELS

-197 ANIQN
+197 ADIQN
-202 QDGVLKISPLEKPLE
+202 QNGVLTISPLEKPLE

-252 NPTRIEAFEVLKKMG
+252 NPTRIEAFEALKKMG
-267 AHIEYV
+267 ASIEYA

-278 LEVIGDIYIEHAPLK
+278 LEMIGDIYIEHAPLK
-293 AINIDQN
+293 AISIEQN

-322 MVKNAKDLRA
+322 MVKNAKDLRS

-358 FYIEGLGDIS
+358 FYIEGLEDIS
-368 PLKQCFSRI
+368 PLKQCFSQK

-391 MSFAVLTLALP
+391 MSFAILTLALP

-417 FKRLLNQFKKGSLNG
+417 FKHLLNQFKKGSFNG

>member
-1 MIELDINASDKSLS
+1 MIELDINTSDKSLS

-28 CVVRNFLMG
+28 CFVRNFLMG

-59 NSFKITPPTA
+59 NSFKITPPTT

-97 GLFVLSGDNSLNA
+97 GLFVLSGDNSLNS

-125 KILGREDNHFA
+125 RILGREDNHFA
-136 PLVIVGSPLKACDYE
+136 PLAIVGSPLKACHYE
-151 SPIASAQVKSTFI
+151 SPIASAQVKSAFI
-164 LSALQAQGT
+164 LSALQAQGI
-173 SVYSVYKESELS
+173 SAYKENELS

-197 ANIQN
+197 ANIHN

-252 NPTRIEAFEVLKKMG
+252 NPTRIEAFEALKKMG
-267 AHIEYV
+267 ASIEYA

-278 LEVIGDIYIEHAPLK
+278 LEMIGDIYIEHAPLK
-293 AINIDQN
+293 AIAIDQN
-300 IASLIDEI
+300 TASLIDEI

-358 FYIEGLGDIS
+358 FYIEGLGDAS
-368 PLKQCFSRI
+368 QLKQHFSKI
-377 KPPLIKSFNDHRIA
+377 KPPIIKSFNDHRIA

-402 LEIDNLECANISFPQ
+402 LEIDNLECANISFPTFQ
-417 FKRLLNQFKKGSLNG
+417 LWLNLFKKRSLNG